1 MEQRDDG
8 GTTEFTNSRKSH
20 HVSCCYQQQTST
32 RWPDKTPSGR
42 AGDGLGD
49 ADLEQKAFSLL

>member
-32 RWPDKTPSGR
+32 CWPDKTPSGR
-42 AGDGLGD
+42 AEDCFGD
-49 ADLEQKAFSLL
+49 ADLEQKTFSLL